1 MKKIIVLLCFL
12 LASPLFFCCAP
23 DADTIGFWTFDQI
36 DMGAAIDQ
44 NAGFLDSSANNLTG
58 ILGLPFST
66 PGSIP
71 GPSGLATDF
80 ALSLDGEA
88 GLIVDDSD
96 AELLNILEPPITIEA
111 WLRSDTVQE
120 GHVGIVSYG
129 VPGGRDGAGGWKLG
143 LVDGNLIFTTFGVV
157 DVASSVAFPFDGAWH
172 HVATV
177 YSDAAGQ
184 VLFYVDGEELE
195 AIDENRPMRDPS
207 SKELSIGL
215 QYTSISRFLGD
226 IDRVRISN
234 AALHN
239 DELDT
244 DAAAIKP
251 VGDGTLAF
259 YDFDEE
265 NAPFNSQGAEPT
277 RTAVSLETW
286 VENHIPRTNINLPT
300 IDEYSPSG
308 ETGDMS
314 LLFDMDLNQRAF
326 VSDPDGILDFS
337 DGDWTVEAWVS
348 TDLPVDEREV
358 ILFYGYSGHGYSV
371 SINSDGTLQ
380 VTTLGIADMPSTDAI
395 VPYSMEWTHVAVSH
409 IAGESI
415 NYFIN
420 GELIESRDY
429 TNDVIPAEGGT
440 LYIGAE
446 PNGGLPYYGSID
458 RIRISDAALSAEEL
472 NSSAGTVDISSW
484 SLY

>member
-1 MKKIIVLLCFL
+1 MKKIIVLLSFL
-12 LASPLFFCCAP
+12 LLIPLFYCSTSNAK
-23 DADTIGFWTFDQI
+23 TIGFWTFDNI
-36 DMGAAIDQ
+36 DMGAGIDQ
-44 NAGFLDSSANNLTG
+44 NAGFQDASASNLTG

-66 PGSIP
+66 PGFAQ
-71 GPSGLATDF
+71 GPSGAAIDF

-111 WLRSDTVQE
+111 WLRSDASQA
-120 GHVGIVSYG
+120 GHIGIVSYG

-157 DVASSVAFPFDGAWH
+157 DVVSSVAFPFDGAWH

-184 VLFYVDGEELE
+184 VLFYVDGEEMQ

-207 SKELSIGL
+207 SKEMNIGL
-215 QYTSISRFLGD
+215 QYTSIGRFVGD

-234 AALHN
+234 AALQN

-244 DAAAIKP
+244 DTAAIKP
-251 VGDGTLAF
+251 LGAGTLAF
-259 YDFDEE
+259 YDFDEI

-286 VENHIPRTNINLPT
+286 VENHIPRVNVNLPT
-300 IDEYSPSG
+300 IEEYSPSG
-308 ETGDMS
+308 DAGDMS
-314 LLFDMDLNQRAF
+314 LLFEMDMNQRAF

-337 DGDWTVEAWVS
+337 DGDWTLEAWVS

-358 ILFYGYSGHGYSV
+358 ILYYGYSGHGYSLSV
-371 SINSDGTLQ
+371 NVDGTLQ
-380 VTTLGIADMPSTDAI
+380 ITTLGIADMPSTNAI
-395 VPYSMEWTHVAVSH
+395 VPYSLEWTHVAVSH

-429 TNDVIPAEGGT
+429 TSGTIPAEGGT

-446 PNGGLPYYGSID
+446 PDGGLPYYGSID
-458 RIRISDAALSAEEL
+458 RIRISDAALSADEL
-472 NSSAGTVDISSW
+472 DSIAGTVDISSW